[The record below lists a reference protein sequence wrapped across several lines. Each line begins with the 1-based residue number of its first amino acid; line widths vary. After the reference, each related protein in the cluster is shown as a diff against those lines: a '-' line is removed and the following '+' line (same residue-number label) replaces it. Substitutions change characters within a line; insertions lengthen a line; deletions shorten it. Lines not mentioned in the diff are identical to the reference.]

1 MERAKGL
8 RVYATAVP
16 GWVVGVFAA
25 LIWAGPAH
33 ATHYP
38 PGWKCYECHAVSA
51 SKIVPGTHLIK
62 QSQKTVDLGI
72 TSTDPT
78 IRCLF
83 CHEAFLSAEN
93 PDGLPRDRMKGV
105 DQHFGSG
112 ALSKHPVDVTR
123 STFVQDP
130 AAFDCLDCHTVTGL
144 DTGADP
150 ANPNIHGVDASQA
163 LLPVN
168 QTLIGAPADT
178 SDAEIST
185 KTCQNAN
192 CHDADGGTAN
202 GYTAPPGHSASNAKI
217 SLNDVA
223 VVSGSADAD
232 ASGQIYC
239 TKCHASHGSL
249 DGEVLLSLVNS
260 SGHNGQAPTN
270 RTVALD
276 ECDVCH
282 TKDENGGL
290 TDNFYAYGHGRIL
303 GGGCTACHEL
313 RHDTDGDHVFDPAPR
328 LKLTQDTTA
337 GTSTFGTSF
346 YSNCRAC
353 HKTHAAHTPTPAS
366 GGDPGTGR
374 SAGCLDCHD
383 PHGTTAAD
391 STFQNDTMIRRTI
404 AGEEVQLPGD
414 LAAIGPPP
422 PDGSGD
428 TYDGD
433 WFNPGGGSPAVETG
447 VCDNVAC
454 HSVLTANLQTDHRG
468 GTLGDTS
475 CATGTGCHATHL
487 EAGRQGK
494 LLGAASCSTCHGS
507 EATGQYWPSGA
518 NVAGDDTTPN
528 NSGAHRAH
536 IAWLADYVYGYRDDP
551 STPDV
556 DEGIDA
562 LLSDDAQGTA
572 HDKQRYLCEFC
583 HAAFQNDDDHM
594 ATYPAEVFDATV
606 GGGARRFAR
615 QYWNSGT
622 LSNPVYADDPDAS
635 YSPLNRRCSNVD
647 CHDTG
652 GPGADWYVDPSTLSC
667 GSCHGGI
674 TSHLKRDPGG
684 GDMGCPTCHPGGSSY
699 PRRHS
704 TNGSPNVV
712 EIPLPPVEWDNPG
725 TSTTE
730 SWNMQ
735 TRMGLHYRVHLGGE
749 WTTGSTE
756 AEICWNCH
764 GTDDAV
770 NEWGYNTDTNGTSWP
785 VVQIPD
791 VSGGTGGSYNYG
803 WLYSDTGWTA
813 LTPYWVNTNDPAQG
827 MYRKDGY
834 QHDPNTNPSY
844 RLSRRITSVHSV
856 DFTVGADPGSSVAMN
871 VDANGNVIRDA
882 TQVLEPRSAI
892 RCSYCH
898 DVHDLNKASNDAQ
911 SGPPHLR
918 GSWMGNP
925 YPPDMPPLSGY
936 SYPTTGGPGPLSV
949 GNRFSTSGPRGDGQF
964 SEPVPRLWGD
974 ATSRAKGGYFIDANS
989 GRPTDDPAYDTL
1001 GEVAGLCT
1009 LCHGT
1014 DVDNMDYYTGSSL
1027 WRSDQVNG
1035 HSNSTL
1041 GGTGANAVD
1050 LFDARRTTGNW
1061 LYMAHQDGVNVWR
1074 YGRQSGARSSAPFRA
1089 DFSSFRPAR
1098 NSGQYAPPRNTGW
1111 YGGTAGSTTK
1121 GAQYSTWYSA
1131 GGVGTDGVNA
1141 TAHKFPCSKCHSPHA
1156 TGLPALLITNCLD
1169 KDVSNWSA
1177 AGGAANPSVQQ
1188 ANNCHRKESTGTG
1201 WHRLAPQQ

>member
-1 MERAKGL
+1 
-8 RVYATAVP
+8 
-16 GWVVGVFAA
+16 
-25 LIWAGPAH
+25 
-33 ATHYP
+33 
-38 PGWKCYECHAVSA
+38 
-51 SKIVPGTHLIK
+51 
-62 QSQKTVDLGI
+62 
-72 TSTDPT
+72 
-78 IRCLF
+78 
-83 CHEAFLSAEN
+83 
-93 PDGLPRDRMKGV
+93 
-105 DQHFGSG
+105 
-112 ALSKHPVDVTR
+112 
-123 STFVQDP
+123 
-130 AAFDCLDCHTVTGL
+130 
-144 DTGADP
+144 
-150 ANPNIHGVDASQA
+150 
-163 LLPVN
+163 
-168 QTLIGAPADT
+168 
-178 SDAEIST
+178 
-185 KTCQNAN
+185 
-192 CHDADGGTAN
+192 
-202 GYTAPPGHSASNAKI
+202 
-217 SLNDVA
+217 
-223 VVSGSADAD
+223 
-232 ASGQIYC
+232 
-239 TKCHASHGSL
+239 
-249 DGEVLLSLVNS
+249 
-260 SGHNGQAPTN
+260 
-270 RTVALD
+270 
-276 ECDVCH
+276 
-282 TKDENGGL
+282 
-290 TDNFYAYGHGRIL
+290 
-303 GGGCTACHEL
+303 
-313 RHDTDGDHVFDPAPR
+313 
-328 LKLTQDTTA
+328 
-337 GTSTFGTSF
+337 
-346 YSNCRAC
+346 
-353 HKTHAAHTPTPAS
+353 
-366 GGDPGTGR
+366 
-374 SAGCLDCHD
+374 
-383 PHGTTAAD
+383 
-391 STFQNDTMIRRTI
+391 
-404 AGEEVQLPGD
+404 
-414 LAAIGPPP
+414 
-422 PDGSGD
+422 
-428 TYDGD
+428 
-433 WFNPGGGSPAVETG
+433 
-447 VCDNVAC
+447 
-454 HSVLTANLQTDHRG
+454 
-468 GTLGDTS
+468 
-475 CATGTGCHATHL
+475 
-487 EAGRQGK
+487 
-494 LLGAASCSTCHGS
+494 
-507 EATGQYWPSGA
+507 
-518 NVAGDDTTPN
+518 
-528 NSGAHRAH
+528 
-536 IAWLADYVYGYRDDP
+536 
-551 STPDV
+551 
-556 DEGIDA
+556 
-562 LLSDDAQGTA
+562 
-572 HDKQRYLCEFC
+572 
-583 HAAFQNDDDHM
+583 
-594 ATYPAEVFDATV
+594 
-606 GGGARRFAR
+606 
-615 QYWNSGT
+615 
-622 LSNPVYADDPDAS
+622 
-635 YSPLNRRCSNVD
+635 
-647 CHDTG
+647 
-652 GPGADWYVDPSTLSC
+652 
-667 GSCHGGI
+667 
-674 TSHLKRDPGG
+674 
-684 GDMGCPTCHPGGSSY
+684 
-699 PRRHS
+699 
-704 TNGSPNVV
+704 
-712 EIPLPPVEWDNPG
+712 VEWDNPG

-844 RLSRRITSVHSV
+844 ALSRRITSVHSV